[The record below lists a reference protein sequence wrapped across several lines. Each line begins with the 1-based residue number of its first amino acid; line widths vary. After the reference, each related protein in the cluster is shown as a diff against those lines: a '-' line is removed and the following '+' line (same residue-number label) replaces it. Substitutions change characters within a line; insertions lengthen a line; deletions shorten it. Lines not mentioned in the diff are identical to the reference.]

1 MLYLLKVGKKM
12 NEKNEVTITFD
23 INTSVTVQN
32 NENLSKTYN
41 ICIFILMKII
51 VSYGESKAFETKRQ
65 AGCTK

>member
-1 MLYLLKVGKKM
+1 M

-41 ICIFILMKII
+41 ICIMNHTIRNFQNN
-51 VSYGESKAFETKRQ
+51 VNQPSTDRGV
-65 AGCTK
+65 